1 MNAIGQGMG
10 RRTIIWGITAWLL
23 WGTAVSAGAEETVTL
38 FVASMKTDTVNVFRG
53 QVPELALIRRIRV
66 GREPHNLG
74 VSPDGRWAATG
85 NRRSGEVSVID
96 TRSLEEVAR
105 IRVGRQPHD
114 VAFSSDSRTLYV
126 GHEQETFAS
135 VIEVGTW
142 KRRPRLEIGRAQHD
156 FSISPDDRE
165 LWFTV
170 TNRPYKPGDP
180 RVGVVDLATGK
191 RVALIDTGA
200 NSHDVTLS
208 PDGRVAWVTNSGF
221 LDVPDSRV
229 DYLDV
234 ATRKRLGTLELGK
247 YPFHAPKRGR
257 DGNYVAADA
266 AEMWFSD
273 HGLKVAHVLS
283 LRDLRV
289 LAAVPVG
296 AEPIHLTVTPAG
308 TVFVANHQ
316 SNTVTII
323 DGSRRVALGTL
334 EVPRGPHGLT
344 AIVHSPQGA
353 RLLGAPVLLRWH
365 ALACG

>member
-1 MNAIGQGMG
+1 MNVIGKQLG
-10 RRTIIWGITAWLL
+10 RRAIVWGITAAWLL
-23 WGTAVSAGAEETVTL
+23 SGAAVSAGGQETVTL

-53 QVPELALIRRIRV
+53 QVPGLVFIRGIRV

-74 VSPDGRWAATG
+74 VSPDGRWAVTG
-85 NRRSGEVSVID
+85 NRRSGDVSVID
-96 TRSLEEVAR
+96 TRSLEEVTR
-105 IRVGRQPHD
+105 IAVGRQPHD

-126 GHEQETFAS
+126 GHEQEMFAS

-156 FSISPDDRE
+156 LSISPDDKE

-170 TNRPYKPGDP
+170 TNRPYKAADP
-180 RVGVVDLATGK
+180 RVGIVDIATGK

-221 LDVPDSRV
+221 LDVPDARV

-234 ATRKRLGTLELGK
+234 VTRTRLGTLRLGQ
-247 YPFHAPKRGR
+247 YPFHSPKRGR

-266 AEMWFSD
+266 ADMWFSD

-283 LRDLRV
+283 LRDRRI
-289 LAAVPVG
+289 LASVPVG
-296 AEPIHLTVTPAG
+296 TEPFHLTVTPAG
-308 TVFVANHQ
+308 TLFVANHK
-316 SNTVTII
+316 SNTVTMI
-323 DGSRRVALGTL
+323 DGPRRIALGTL
-334 EVPRGPHGLT
+334 KVPRGPHGL
-344 AIVHSPQGA
+344 AVVVHSP
-353 RLLGAPVLLRWH
+353 
-365 ALACG
+365 

>member
-1 MNAIGQGMG
+1 MMG
-10 RRTIIWGITAWLL
+10 REMNR
-23 WGTAVSAGAEETVTL
+23 TAVTWGVTAAVLAWCVAPEAGAEERITL
-38 FVASMKTDTVNVFRG
+38 FVTSMKTDTVNVFRG
-53 QVPELALIRRIRV
+53 RAPDLAFVGRIPV

-85 NRRSGEVSVID
+85 NRRSGEVSIID
-96 TRSLEEVAR
+96 TQRLTEAVR

-126 GHEQETFAS
+126 GHEQETYAS
-135 VIEVGTW
+135 VIEVGSW
-142 KRRPRLEIGRAQHD
+142 RRKGRLEVGRAQHD
-156 FSISPDDRE
+156 LSISPDDRE

-180 RVGVVDLATGK
+180 RVGVIDLTTGK

-208 PDGRVAWVTNSGF
+208 PDGRMAWVTNSGF
-221 LDVPDSRV
+221 LEVPDARV

-234 ATRKRLGTLELGK
+234 ATRKPLGTLRLGK
-247 YPFHAPKRGR
+247 YPFHSPKRGR
-257 DGNYVAADA
+257 DGNYVSANA

-273 HGLKVAHVLS
+273 HGLKAAHVLS

-289 LAAVPVG
+289 LASVPAG
-296 AEPIHLTVTPAG
+296 AEPFHLTVTPAG
-308 TVFVANHQ
+308 TVFVANHK

-323 DGSRRVALGTL
+323 DGPRRIVLGTI
-334 EVPRGPHGLT
+334 EVPRGPHGL
-344 AIVHSPQGA
+344 AVIVDAPRGA
-353 RLLGAPVLLRWH
+353 RKE
-365 ALACG
+365 

>member
-1 MNAIGQGMG
+1 LVAW
-10 RRTIIWGITAWLL
+10 TLAAWLS
-23 WGTAVSAGAEETVTL
+23 GYAAAPAGAQEAVTL
-38 FVASMKTDTVNVFRG
+38 FVTSMKADTVNVFRG
-53 QVPELALIRRIRV
+53 RVPDLALVRSIRV

-85 NRRSGEVSVID
+85 NRRSGEVSIID
-96 TRSLEEVAR
+96 TDRLTEGAR

-126 GHEQETFAS
+126 GHEQELYAS
-135 VIEVGTW
+135 VIEVGNW
-142 KRRPRLEIGRAQHD
+142 RRKGRLEIGRAQHD
-156 FSISPDDRE
+156 LSISPDDRE

-180 RVGVVDLATGK
+180 RVGVIDLATGK

-221 LDVPDSRV
+221 LDVPDPRV

-234 ATRKRLGTLELGK
+234 GTRKLLGTLQLGK
-247 YPFHAPKRGR
+247 YPFHSPKRGR
-257 DGNYVAADA
+257 DGNYVSGDA

-273 HGLKVAHVLS
+273 HGLKAAHVLS

-296 AEPIHLTVTPAG
+296 AEPFHLTVTPAG
-308 TVFVANHQ
+308 TVFVANHK

-323 DGSRRVALGTL
+323 DGPRRVALGTL
-334 EVPRGPHGLT
+334 TVPRGPHGL
-344 AIVHSPQGA
+344 AVIVDSPPRASRQ
-353 RLLGAPVLLRWH
+353 
-365 ALACG
+365 